1 MKQLLVLGLGILMVC
16 LSACSDDDPK
26 EPQNA
31 PRSLI
36 TEFVRPGSLFH
47 EESAFNVQFVLNEET
62 SKIDGVKVLDFDIT
76 APGYSIDFSTDPVFF
91 VQQLTE
97 IGDLNA
103 PENLPSDC
111 ELYRPAFLPNIFS
124 VTTLCRYRTPRI
136 ARASLASPMCRTMT
150 S

>member
-47 EESAFNVQFVLNEET
+47 EESAFNVQFVLNEKVVGSSPT
-62 SKIDGVKVLDFDIT
+62 RGSKAKSLK
-76 APGYSIDFSTDPVFF
+76 PS
-91 VQQLTE
+91 QLATWL
-97 IGDLNA
+97 G
-103 PENLPSDC
+103 
-111 ELYRPAFLPNIFS
+111 FLF
-124 VTTLCRYRTPRI
+124 C
-136 ARASLASPMCRTMT
+136 
-150 S
+150 